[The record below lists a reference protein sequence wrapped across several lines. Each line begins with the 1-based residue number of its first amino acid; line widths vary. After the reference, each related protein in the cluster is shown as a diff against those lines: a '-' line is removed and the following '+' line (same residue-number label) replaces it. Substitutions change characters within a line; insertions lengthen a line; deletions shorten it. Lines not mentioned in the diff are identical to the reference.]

1 LFAGCVFDSAGFLAV
16 PSPYRITTTKV
27 SDGMMKDGQDKMMN
41 PTNTKM
47 KSDGGATT
55 IVEKTL
61 L

>member
-1 LFAGCVFDSAGFLAV
+1 LQVAYSAAGFLAV
-16 PSPYRITTTKV
+16 PSPYGITTTKV
-27 SDGMMKDGQDKMMN
+27 SVGMMKDGQDKMMN

-55 IVEKTL
+55 IVENTL